1 MDNWTDIGALNSQA
15 KEYVGYPTQKPTP
28 LLHRIIKASS
38 NEGDIVLDPFCGCAT
53 TCVAAE
59 QLRRQWIGI
68 DISPRAIQLVRTRL
82 EKEVG
87 FFGQVINRDDIPK
100 RSEKLP
106 NYRHT
111 SIPYTENRKDFVR
124 GVANTFHSKLH
135 RRPYHSRVKGGT
147 DHEENLQLLCNYCNS
162 LKGTGTQAELIV
174 TLKEQGMLK

>member
-1 MDNWTDIGALNSQA
+1 MQIDIPSIQGDSIE
-15 KEYVGYPTQKPTP
+15 KTGYPTQKPVA
-28 LLHRIIKASS
+28 LLQRIIQASS
-38 NEGDIVLDPFCGCAT
+38 NEGDVVLDPFCGCAT

-68 DISPRAIQLVRTRL
+68 DISPKAIELVKIRL
-82 EKEVG
+82 EKEVS
-87 FFGQVINRDDIPK
+87 FFGQVISRDDIPK

-106 NYRHT
+106 NYRTHKHT
-111 SIPYTENRKDFVR
+111 LYGEQEGLCSGCGEHFPFKNFTVDHITP
-124 GVANTFHSKLH
+124 
-135 RRPYHSRVKGGT
+135 RVKGGT